1 MNNYQTR
8 AGRAGSKGRTTPKKA
23 KTDAAQATRGATLV
37 LPDRVSVAI
46 GELAGELEEGLLA
59 FCVGAGL

>member
-1 MNNYQTR
+1 
-8 AGRAGSKGRTTPKKA
+8 
-23 KTDAAQATRGATLV
+23 V

-59 FCVGAGL
+59 FCLGAGL